1 MKLSAK
7 GTRRTENGL
16 VSPGNRNVTV
26 LSEKVVNHMTA
37 LGQCCSRFAVRSV
50 RILFWRNG
58 RCWSRK
64 NSDDTAV
71 VLLRAAHTA
80 AATGETQLI
89 VEPLRVTR
97 YLLTPRAIAV
107 LDAGVLPFLLRDAV
121 LLLLPSPPGVLAVFV
136 ARWLAVRA

>member
-50 RILFWRNG
+50 
-58 RCWSRK
+58 
-64 NSDDTAV
+64 
-71 VLLRAAHTA
+71 RAAHTA